1 MIYFTSDLHFY
12 HENVIKHENRPFSY
26 VEEMNQT
33 LINNWNKKV
42 GVSDEVYILGDV
54 TMKGATYAKEILE
67 QLNGYKYLIKGMID
81 LQTKKPLIRV
91 LLRGLKITMS

>member
-12 HENVIKHENRPFSY
+12 HENVIKHANRPFSN

-42 GVSDEVYILGDV
+42 GISDEIYILGLGVLCYDV
-54 TMKGATYAKEILE
+54 FEFPGREARKDA
-67 QLNGYKYLIKGMID
+67 D
-81 LQTKKPLIRV
+81 
-91 LLRGLKITMS
+91 